1 MNFKV
6 LSGDIY
12 FSDEFVKLNEIRS
25 EFLQEAFNAVSIFTD
40 ECIKNFNS
48 IDQLL
53 KDGESFGYEYLN
65 SYILKAVDI
74 INKFGIQE
82 INNDTFNKKYYL
94 DNYCTWEN
102 TLEEI
107 KKENNQEAI
116 DSNRGNDITYAKL
129 NINSELIKK
138 PFRLKEKNIILN
150 RDKVESDISP
160 EIINKLVNSMVESI
174 FNINFAVID
183 ILNHYNIAEVETYNN
198 AEDVK
203 KSNSLIKQLLE
214 NKISK
219 DEEENTIKEIIKLNP
234 YNENIYKALLYK
246 YGDKDNQLER
256 LGEFLGY
263 NNIHEYK
270 HKLLDEY
277 YRGLPNDTKEAINK
291 SKESIVLFASKLAI
305 KEYSEYVDELEK
317 LFVDKVKLE
326 DSIKTKEIEKKVE
339 MATVGVSEKIK
350 KDKKANKI
358 WITTGIILAS
368 LLSVY
373 LIMAVY
379 FNNHFFFRTYIN
391 GVNVTGKSNKS
402 AQNFMAEK
410 ADNYILTIKG
420 RDENSEELNGKDIN
434 LKYDFT
440 NGINELLEDQ
450 NPFLWIKSI
459 FVSNNYTIT
468 EGVSY
473 DEELLKQFLGNLNCF
488 NESNVKEPV
497 SAYINYTDNGYEIV
511 KEDNGNKIK
520 YDEFYSKVLN
530 NIQNINYVLD
540 LEKEKCY
547 EEPKYTSKSDAVVK
561 AKNTVDKYITSKIN
575 YTTSGDEIVIDS
587 SLINTWINI
596 DEDFNVTLNEDSI
609 REYINELGDKYDNI
623 GDARTLT
630 RWSGEVIK
638 VSTTPGIYYIDRD
651 TTIAEIVEAISNGAE
666 TTKELS
672 FKTPSATD
680 DYVINTFVEVNL
692 TNQTV
697 VYYKNGEL
705 ITQGSVVTGD
715 VSKGYSTP
723 AGVYRLDWKAKNFVL
738 RGEGYASPV
747 SFWMPFNGGIGLHDA
762 SWRSSFGGSIYKNNG
777 SHGCVNMPYSVAEAI
792 YNNIEDK
799 TTIICSY

>member
-1 MNFKV
+1 M
-6 LSGDIY
+6 
-12 FSDEFVKLNEIRS
+12 
-25 EFLQEAFNAVSIFTD
+25 
-40 ECIKNFNS
+40 
-48 IDQLL
+48 
-53 KDGESFGYEYLN
+53 
-65 SYILKAVDI
+65 
-74 INKFGIQE
+74 
-82 INNDTFNKKYYL
+82 
-94 DNYCTWEN
+94 
-102 TLEEI
+102 
-107 KKENNQEAI
+107 
-116 DSNRGNDITYAKL
+116 
-129 NINSELIKK
+129 
-138 PFRLKEKNIILN
+138 
-150 RDKVESDISP
+150 
-160 EIINKLVNSMVESI
+160 
-174 FNINFAVID
+174 
-183 ILNHYNIAEVETYNN
+183 
-198 AEDVK
+198 
-203 KSNSLIKQLLE
+203 
-214 NKISK
+214 
-219 DEEENTIKEIIKLNP
+219 
-234 YNENIYKALLYK
+234 
-246 YGDKDNQLER
+246 
-256 LGEFLGY
+256 
-263 NNIHEYK
+263 
-270 HKLLDEY
+270 
-277 YRGLPNDTKEAINK
+277 
-291 SKESIVLFASKLAI
+291 
-305 KEYSEYVDELEK
+305 DELEK

-326 DSIKTKEIEKKVE
+326 DSIKTKEIEKNVE
-339 MATVGVSEKIK
+339 MATVEVSEKIR

-373 LIMAVY
+373 LIMTVY

-391 GVNVTGKSNKS
+391 GVNVTGKGNKS
-402 AQNFMAEK
+402 AQDFMAEK
-410 ADNYILTIKG
+410 ANNYILTIKE

-440 NGINELLEDQ
+440 NGINELLEEQ

-459 FVSNNYTIT
+459 FVSNKYTIT

-488 NESNVKEPV
+488 DESNVKEPV
-497 SAYINYTDNGYEIV
+497 SAYINYTDNGYEVV

-540 LEKEKCY
+540 LEKENCY
-547 EEPKYTSKSDAVVK
+547 EEPKYTSKADAVVQ
-561 AKNTVDKYITSKIN
+561 AKNIVDKYIESRIT
-575 YTTSGDEIVIDS
+575 YTTSGDEIIIDS

-609 REYINELGDKYDNI
+609 RAYINELGDKYDNI

-651 TTIAEIVEAISNGAE
+651 TTIAEIVEAISNGVE

-705 ITQGSVVTGD
+705 ITQGKVVTGD

-723 AGVYRLDWKAKNFVL
+723 AGVYRLDWKRKDFVL
-738 RGEGYASPV
+738 RGEGYAAPV